1 MPIDPNNSSNF
12 SFNDLPRPQKTAV
25 ILLSLFAVFILFFWL
40 WQFQAKLKSPFA
52 PPEGYEDYQE
62 TLSADPTLSDTDNDG
77 LNDGD
82 EELYG
87 TSRYIE
93 DTDSDG
99 FSDSE
104 EILAGTDP
112 LCAAGSNCFRSD
124 NVDTDAVASSSD
136 ETGEQQMSAEEE
148 EALQALISGQ
158 GDAASIRQLLL
169 DNGVSA
175 EDLADISDEDLL
187 ANYQQVIEE
196 GMSEE

>member
-62 TLSADPTLSDTDNDG
+62 TLSADPSLSDTDNDG

-99 FSDSE
+99 LSDSE
-104 EILAGTDP
+104 EVLAGTDP

-124 NVDTDAVASSSD
+124 DIDTGIIASSSD
-136 ETGEQQMSAEEE
+136 ETDVEMSTEEE
-148 EALQALISGQ
+148 AALQALITGQ
-158 GDAASIRQLLL
+158 SDAASIRQFLL

-175 EDLADISDEDLL
+175 EDLADISDEALL
-187 ANYQQVIEE
+187 SNYQQVIEE

>member
-12 SFNDLPRPQKTAV
+12 SFNELPRPQKTAV

-52 PPEGYEDYQE
+52 PPEGYEDYQGV
-62 TLSADPTLSDTDNDG
+62 LSADPTLSDTDNDG
-77 LNDGD
+77 LSDGD
-82 EELYG
+82 EDLYG

-104 EILAGTDP
+104 EVLAGTDP
-112 LCAAGSNCFRSD
+112 LCAAGTNCFRSD
-124 NVDTDAVASSSD
+124 NIDTDAIASSSS
-136 ETGEQQMSAEEE
+136 ETNIEMNAEEE
-148 EALQALISGQ
+148 AALQALISGQ
-158 GDAASIRQLLL
+158 GDAASIRQLLI

-175 EDLADISDEDLL
+175 EDLADISDEALL